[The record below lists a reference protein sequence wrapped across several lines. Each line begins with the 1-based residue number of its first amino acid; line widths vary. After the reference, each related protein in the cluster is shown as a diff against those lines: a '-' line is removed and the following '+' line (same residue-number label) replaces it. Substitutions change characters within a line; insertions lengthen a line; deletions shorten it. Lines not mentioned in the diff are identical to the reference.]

1 MIENKY
7 QRYIIWLSF
16 ITGTIYLSLLL
27 LNLQGTPTGD
37 EIGHYLI
44 SRDAIHTPLHILD
57 LWGRT
62 VNTLLY
68 LIPAQFGLNT
78 ARFFSL
84 ILAFFTAFYTY
95 KVSKLLQ
102 IKNAFLVPFFL
113 WFQPWF
119 ADLSYLCLTQ
129 VPFSLLM
136 IFGTYLYLKNHRIG
150 AALVIGLLPLIRHEG
165 IALSC
170 LFSIYMFYK
179 KNWHSAILVFL
190 PLLLYNIVYYCF
202 LETWP
207 FVMYL
212 VAKPN
217 IVYGQG
223 TWYHFLIRLPHPRAI
238 GIPIMLLVGLSFIP
252 IIQSLKKFN
261 RIIEIGI
268 WYFSYF
274 LLHTAIFRFGLF
286 ASGGYKLFLL
296 PIAPAI
302 AILAVIGLEWVIHFS
317 TPYLTQPA
325 KPDKSFINNR
335 NMYILICAL
344 CIIFTFVN
352 VKPHPL
358 SYDAKAISKAIEW
371 IRQEELSESKFVSTN
386 IWFYHFFPYRVPP
399 VTLWEKFPSPS
410 DMPVGTIVI
419 WDNYFSD
426 MWDLKLEIFI
436 SNPKKWSLLK
446 SFDNKS
452 VIIFQKRPYRKN

>member
-1 MIENKY
+1 MTENKY
-7 QRYIIWLSF
+7 QQYIIWLTF
-16 ITGTIYLSLLL
+16 VTGTAYLFLLL
-27 LNLQGTPTGD
+27 LKSHGTPTGD

-44 SRDAIHTPLHILD
+44 SRDAVHTPLHILD
-57 LWGRT
+57 TWGKT
-62 VNTLLY
+62 INTLIY
-68 LIPAQFGLNT
+68 LIPAQLGLNA

-84 ILAFFTAFYTY
+84 ILALLTVFFTY

-119 ADLSYLCLTQ
+119 ADLSYLCITE

-136 IFGTYLYLKNHRIG
+136 ILGTYLYFKNHRKG

-165 IALSC
+165 VVLC
-170 LFSIYMFYK
+170 VLFSVYMIYK
-179 KNWHSAILVFL
+179 KDWYSGIIVFS
-190 PLLLYNIVYYCF
+190 PLLLYNIIYYCF
-202 LETWP
+202 FRIWP
-207 FVMYL
+207 FTMYL

-217 IVYGQG
+217 TIYGQG
-223 TWYHFLIRLPHPRAI
+223 TWYHFLIRLPHPRAA
-238 GIPIMLLVGLSFIP
+238 GIPIMLLVALSIKQ
-252 IIQSLKKFN
+252 IIQSIKKFN
-261 RIIEIGI
+261 KIIEICI

-274 LLHTAIFRFGLF
+274 LLHTIIFRFGLF

-296 PIAPAI
+296 PIAPVI

-317 TPYLTQPA
+317 TPYLTQSD

-352 VKPHPL
+352 VKPYPL
-358 SYDAKAISKAIEW
+358 SYDAKAIKKAIEW
-371 IRQEELSESKFVSTN
+371 IRQEELSDNNLVSTN

-399 VTLWEKFPSPS
+399 VTLWEKFPDPS

-446 SFDNKS
+446 SFNNKS
-452 VIIFQKRPYRKN
+452 VIIFQKRFYRES